1 MQPMASGSKPVRRAL
16 AAGSLGCSRAD
27 KVPGQCAQQQHVDYQ
42 MPGSESQV
50 LVRASQPCSN
60 CMGPQS
66 AGTELI
72 AWVYSNSFT
81 GLPERR
87 RSGKVPGRNVTL
99 DAGGLGGML
108 SGAGQSAPYRQLR
121 PGGAVS
127 GDRGRPHR
135 LRIYDKFQRRS
146 PRRNGKGESQ
156 SSTAVPNASYA
167 VLYRSRQLL
176 GHRQLGPSLAVAAAR
191 GSSHERTA
199 PGQVSPALVSAPVLV
214 PVARLTLK
222 HRRPCFLQRDFG
234 KERRNGLR
242 WDPYTYTLYPLVY

>member
-1 MQPMASGSKPVRRAL
+1 MRP
-16 AAGSLGCSRAD
+16 AAAC
-27 KVPGQCAQQQHVDYQ
+27 
-42 MPGSESQV
+42 
-50 LVRASQPCSN
+50 
-60 CMGPQS
+60 
-66 AGTELI
+66 
-72 AWVYSNSFT
+72 
-81 GLPERR
+81 GLPDARLRVAGASACVPTVLELHGSAVGGHGADRVGVQQFLHRSARAQAQRQGAWQKRDARR
-87 RSGKVPGRNVTL
+87 RRLGRH
-99 DAGGLGGML
+99 A
-108 SGAGQSAPYRQLR
+108 LR
-121 PGGAVS
+121 RWAVRTIPAARVS